1 MKRGCAAQGDETSR
15 SVAGKGEGV
24 LLTVHLD
31 DGVGDLDLVE
41 RHGRPGGRVRG
52 RRSRR
57 AKRRGRIGVCLG
69 EEDDGGGPGDRWE
82 GLNGGTEWDPQ
93 ARRGD
98 FFFPV
103 II

>member
-69 EEDDGGGPGDRWE
+69 EEDDGMGRRIDGGFKWRHGVGPTG
-82 GLNGGTEWDPQ
+82 
-93 ARRGD
+93 RRGEI
-98 FFFPV
+98 FFF
-103 II
+103 

>member
-41 RHGRPGGRVRG
+41 RHGRPGGG
-52 RRSRR
+52 R
-57 AKRRGRIGVCLG
+57 
-69 EEDDGGGPGDRWE
+69 DGGGEP
-82 GLNGGTEWDPQ
+82 
-93 ARRGD
+93 ARQVAR
-98 FFFPV
+98 
-103 II
+103 